1 MVFLFGPRVSS
12 MREWPA
18 KLHRLRLTESPK
30 PLEFAPIKPQNAAA
44 TLSGWIPTRRRFAVG
59 FAKPKARPST
69 RAQRDCS
76 SMRPRP
82 LRQPSPG
89 RFLLAVCL
97 LAIASSVVRGQSSD
111 APPPPPVPAA
121 PGNDETARV
130 EPVEASDADEPKP
143 GVDRG
148 TISRLFWTANPMLW
162 PLAACS
168 ILTLGVA
175 LERFSAIRR
184 KRVVPPEFVDR
195 FMERLAAGK
204 LDRDR
209 AIELCK
215 AHDSPAARV
224 FTHIVKAWGQPGAA
238 IRQVVAFD
246 ASGEVV
252 ELRRNLRVL
261 SGMATLGP
269 LLGLLGTVVGII
281 QSFDALGGRAG
292 PDKGEALAQGISLAL
307 LATAFGLV
315 IAVVAVSAYYY
326 LHNRLDALV
335 RELDDHAREVIDMV
349 SSDAAFPPSADRRGA
364 AVAAPTPIPAPPPP
378 PDPSWTAE
386 PRTF

>member
-1 MVFLFGPRVSS
+1 
-12 MREWPA
+12 
-18 KLHRLRLTESPK
+18 
-30 PLEFAPIKPQNAAA
+30 
-44 TLSGWIPTRRRFAVG
+44 
-59 FAKPKARPST
+59 
-69 RAQRDCS
+69 
-76 SMRPRP
+76 MRPRP
-82 LRQPSPG
+82 PRQPSPG
-89 RFLLAVCL
+89 RLLFVVCL
-97 LAIASSVVRGQSSD
+97 LAIAPPMVRGQSSD
-111 APPPPPVPAA
+111 ADLPPPPPVPAA
-121 PGNDETARV
+121 PGNNEAAQI
-130 EPVEASDADEPKP
+130 EPVEADAGESKP

-148 TISRLFWTANPMLW
+148 TIGRLLWTANPMLW

-168 ILTLGVA
+168 ILTLGIA

-315 IAVVAVSAYYY
+315 IAVVAVSAYYF
-326 LHNRLDALV
+326 LHNRLDALI
-335 RELDDHAREVIDMV
+335 RELDDRAREVIDMV
-349 SSDAAFPPSADRRGA
+349 SSDAAFPTATDRR
-364 AVAAPTPIPAPPPP
+364 AVATPIPAPVPVPPP
-378 PDPSWTAE
+378 PVDPSWTTE